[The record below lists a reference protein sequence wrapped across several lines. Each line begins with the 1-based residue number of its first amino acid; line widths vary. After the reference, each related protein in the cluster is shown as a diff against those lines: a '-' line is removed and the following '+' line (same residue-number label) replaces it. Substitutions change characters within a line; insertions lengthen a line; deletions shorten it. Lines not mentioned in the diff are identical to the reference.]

1 MADEKTKGSGTA
13 TVDSPGE
20 NTVQLTFLPEG
31 KTVEF
36 ERDKLP
42 YKDHGKEQSILD
54 VALNYGV
61 RLDHACGGNCACT
74 TCHVIVKQGDENLEP
89 NPADDDELDRLDQA
103 PGLTLHSRLA
113 CQAVVKGDVT
123 VEIPGWNRNYVSE
136 GGGSMNLG
144 NAIPPP
150 KK

>member
-1 MADEKTKGSGTA
+1 MPK
-13 TVDSPGE
+13 V
-20 NTVQLTFLPEG
+20 TFLPEG
-31 KTVEF
+31 RTVEF
-36 ERDKLP
+36 ESGKLP
-42 YKDHGKEQSILD
+42 YDEHGKPESVLD
-54 VALNYGV
+54 VAINFGI
-61 RLDHACGGNCACT
+61 HIEHCCGGSFACT
-74 TCHVIVKQGDENLEP
+74 TCHVIFKQGDDNLEP

-144 NAIPPP
+144 DAIPPP

>member
-1 MADEKTKGSGTA
+1 VPK
-13 TVDSPGE
+13 V
-20 NTVQLTFLPEG
+20 TFLPEG

-36 ERDKLP
+36 ESGKLP
-42 YKDHGKEQSILD
+42 YDEHGKPESILD
-54 VALNYGV
+54 VAINFGV
-61 RLDHACGGNCACT
+61 QIEHACGGSCACT
-74 TCHVIVKQGDENLEP
+74 TCHVIVKQGDENLSP

-113 CQAVVKGDVT
+113 CQAVVTGDVT

>member
-1 MADEKTKGSGTA
+1 VPK
-13 TVDSPGE
+13 V
-20 NTVQLTFLPEG
+20 TFLPEG

-36 ERDKLP
+36 ESGKLP
-42 YKDHGKEQSILD
+42 YDEHGKPESVLD
-54 VALNYGV
+54 VAINFGV
-61 RLDHACGGNCACT
+61 QIEHACGGSCACT
-74 TCHVIVKQGDENLEP
+74 TCHVIVKQGDANLSP

-113 CQAVVKGDVT
+113 CQAVVTGDVT

>member
-1 MADEKTKGSGTA
+1 MVEVPK
-13 TVDSPGE
+13 V
-20 NTVQLTFLPEG
+20 TFSNLD

-36 ERDKLP
+36 EHGKLP
-42 YKDHGKEQSILD
+42 YDEHGEPESILD
-54 VALNYGV
+54 VAMHFEIPV
-61 RLDHACGGNCACT
+61 EHACGGKCACT
-74 TCHVIVKQGDENLEP
+74 TCHVIVESGDANLSE
-89 NPADDDELDRLDQA
+89 ASDDELDRLDQA

-123 VEIPGWNRNYVSE
+123 VRIPSWNRNYVSE

-144 NAIPPP
+144 DAIPVP